1 VATPPHV
8 LILGGGFVAQAA
20 VKKLRRQIRRGEV
33 VVTVVDRDN
42 YFTFH
47 ALIGE
52 MVTGRILPSN
62 ILNPARRVFA
72 PAQVHVGEIETI
84 DIGEKKV
91 VTRNRFDG
99 TRSEL
104 AYDHAVVAV
113 GTGENLEAYP
123 GLAEHA
129 YRLKSFDD
137 CFRLKNHIM
146 EMFELAD
153 IERDAEE
160 RRRLLTFFVAGGGF
174 SGSELAGEL
183 ADFVRRLTK
192 REYRGIKREECRVVV
207 VHPGPTLLPELYGGK
222 NTERDERGYPKLV
235 EYGMKHSRKL
245 GVELMLETRV
255 TGATPNEVYLS
266 NGEHI
271 PTRTIVSTVGSK
283 PWPILDE
290 IDLPK
295 DSRGRLVTDEFL
307 RVDGRPEL
315 WAGGDC
321 GSVPHPKGG
330 TCPPVALFAK
340 KEGQQIGKNI
350 ARSLAG
356 KPLRP
361 FRGSVIGQGIS
372 IGNRTA
378 VGTLK
383 GIPMKGKLAW
393 LSWRSVVW
401 GYAIPSWD
409 RRFRLLADWVIWPF
423 VGRDIVQMGPSEA
436 TAYDVRH
443 HVYQPG
449 EPIAESSRPVQL
461 VPIIVEGEVEVYRGS
476 DGSDELLETI
486 GAGDH
491 FGRKWLERRGADA
504 ARAKSLVRTLTLHED
519 QANQLQDVLLSTERI
534 VARTSMMPA
543 VDVEAL
549 RRGEDS

>member
-1 VATPPHV
+1 MATPPHI
-8 LILGGGFVAQAA
+8 LILGGGFVAQAT
-20 VKKLRRQIRRGEV
+20 VRKLRRLIRRGEV
-33 VVTVVDRDN
+33 AVTVIDRDN

-62 ILNPARRVFA
+62 ILNPSRRVFA
-72 PAQVHVGEIETI
+72 PARLHVGEIESI
-84 DIGEKKV
+84 DIAGKKV

-104 AYDHAVVAV
+104 AYDYAVVSV
-113 GTGENLEAYP
+113 GSGENLEGYP

-137 CFRLKNHIM
+137 CFRLKNHLL

-153 IERDAEE
+153 IEKDPEE

-183 ADFVRRLTK
+183 ADYVRRLTK
-192 REYRGIKREECRVVV
+192 REYQGIKREECRVVV
-207 VHPGPTLLPELYGGK
+207 VHPGPTLLPELYGSK
-222 NTERDERGYPKLV
+222 NAERDERGYPKLV

-266 NGEHI
+266 NGDHI

-283 PWPILDE
+283 PWPILDD
-290 IDLPK
+290 IDVPK
-295 DSRGRLVTDEFL
+295 DKRGRLVTDEFL
-307 RVDGRPEL
+307 RVDGRPDL

-330 TCPPVALFAK
+330 TCPPVALYAK
-340 KEGQQIGKNI
+340 RHGQQIGKNI
-350 ARSLAG
+350 IRSLSG
-356 KPLRP
+356 KPLR
-361 FRGSVIGQGIS
+361 RYRAGVIGQGIS

-378 VGTLK
+378 VATVK
-383 GIPMKGKLAW
+383 WVPIKGKLAW

-409 RRFRLLADWVIWPF
+409 RRLRLLADWLIWPF
-423 VGRDIVQMGPSEA
+423 VGRDIVQMGPSEMA
-436 TAYDVRH
+436 AYDVRH

-449 EPIAESSRPVQL
+449 EAIAESLRPVQL
-461 VPIIVEGEVEVYRGS
+461 VHIIMEGDVEIYRGR
-476 DGSDELLETI
+476 DGSEELIETI
-486 GAGDH
+486 GAGGH

-504 ARAKSLVRTLTLHED
+504 ARAKSLVRTLALHED

-534 VARTSMMPA
+534 VARTGMISTIDA
-543 VDVEAL
+543 ESL
-549 RRGEDS
+549 KRGGDS